1 MNLIKIVAISLAV
14 LVLLAGLYLGFIA
27 LRQNAQL
34 ASGEQYSLAVAE
46 TILGS
51 LDTGYFTSISSSQL
65 LANLDPRGIQLKL
78 DSFRR
83 VGELQ
88 SIGEVRGELVN
99 PAWLPSG
106 EELVARYY
114 IAAEFATGPAEIYTE
129 IIEEDGAWKILNF
142 YIQSP
147 LLVE

>member
-1 MNLIKIVAISLAV
+1 MNFLKIAAITIGLLL
-14 LVLLAGLYLGFIA
+14 LVSGIYAGFVM

-34 ASGEQYSLAVAE
+34 ASGEQYSRAVSD
-46 TILGS
+46 TILTS
-51 LDTGYFTSISSSQL
+51 LNPEYFTSISSSGL

-78 DSFRR
+78 NSFRR

-88 SIGEVRGELVN
+88 SMGEARGELVN
-99 PAWLPSG
+99 PAWWPSG

-114 IAAEFATGPAEIYTE
+114 IAAEFSTGPAEIYTE